1 MHNTKERQNQSINQM
16 KHKKKEK
23 KRIEDYWVM
32 EVVGSAKAPVKPSV
46 RERVFL

>member
-1 MHNTKERQNQSINQM
+1 M

-23 KRIEDYWVM
+23 KRIEDYWIM

-46 RERVFL
+46 REKGLALEKEGVMKEKL